1 MHCVKLDMKTKK
13 IQISV
18 ILFHSTEAQ
27 LLRLAGN
34 LSPAYTYSTLHFFLT
49 EIIYKLTGTT
59 SPMFFFT
66 TQNYTDDPIYFF
78 SSEMS

>member
-13 IQISV
+13 VQISV

-34 LSPAYTYSTLHFFLT
+34 LSPACTYSTLHFFLT
-49 EIIYKLTGTT
+49 EIIYKLTGTIAQC
-59 SPMFFFT
+59 FFYNPKLH
-66 TQNYTDDPIYFF
+66 Q
-78 SSEMS
+78 